1 MRSDE
6 ARDLGRLGA
15 VVLAG
20 AARRV
25 QEVQEA
31 VAGRA
36 FRAVGPAATP
46 VRAVHDAVST
56 GVHAAVRTGLAGG
69 ARAAGLAGALVA
81 DGTPVEQRRS
91 ARTALA
97 VANGT
102 HGDLLRDVAPALA
115 LRATVRADGRDVPLE
130 PAALRNAYPH
140 ARSTV
145 VVLLHGLTEDE
156 RAWCFRSLRHH
167 GRPGVSFATL
177 LEHDLPCTA
186 VLVRYPTG
194 LHVSENGR
202 AVAALLDGLVAAW
215 PVPVRDLVLVGHSMG
230 GLVARS
236 ALHAAGG
243 GTDDAAAWTRLV
255 RDTVTLGT
263 PHLGAPLER
272 AAHRAGHLLRRLPET
287 RPVATLLSTRS
298 AGVKDLRHGTL
309 VEDDWSGH
317 DPDAPER
324 GPHTLVPLHDGAR
337 HFAVLTTIARDPSS
351 RLGRLLGDGLV
362 TPDSAVGE
370 GALAFP
376 ADHVHRLGGLHH
388 FDLLSEPRVYGQLLA
403 WLRDRPA
410 PADDPAAS

>member
-1 MRSDE
+1 VRSDE

-15 VVLAG
+15 VVLTG

-31 VAGRA
+31 VSGRA
-36 FRAVGPAATP
+36 FRSVGPAGTP
-46 VRAVHDAVST
+46 VRAVHDAVAAS
-56 GVHAAVRTGLAGG
+56 VHAAVRTGLAGG
-69 ARAAGLAGALVA
+69 ARAAGAAGALVA
-81 DGTPVEQRRS
+81 DGTPVEQRRG

-102 HGDLLRDVAPALA
+102 HGDLLADVAPSLA
-115 LRATVRADGRDVPLE
+115 LTATVRAGGRDVPLE
-130 PAALRNAYPH
+130 PAALRAAFPG
-140 ARSTV
+140 ARATV

-156 RAWCFRSLRHH
+156 RAWCFRSVRHH
-167 GRPGVSFATL
+167 GRPGVSFATR
-177 LEHDLPCTA
+177 LEEDLPCTA

-194 LHVSENGR
+194 LRVSDNGR
-202 AVAALLDGLVAAW
+202 AVARLLADLVDAW
-215 PVPVRDLVLVGHSMG
+215 PVPLRDLVLVGHSMG

-243 GTDDAAAWTRLV
+243 GTQDAADWTQLV

-272 AAHRAGHLLRRLPET
+272 AAHRAVHLLRRLPET
-287 RPVATLLSTRS
+287 RPLATLLSTRS

-309 VEDDWSGH
+309 VDDDDRSGG
-317 DPDAPER
+317 ER
-324 GPHTLVPLHDGAR
+324 HTLVPLHDGAR

-362 TPDSAVGE
+362 TPDSASGE

-388 FDLLSEPRVYGQLLA
+388 LDLLSEPRVYDQLLA

-410 PADDPAAS
+410 PQDDPAAG

>member
-1 MRSDE
+1 VRSDE

-20 AARRV
+20 GARRV
-25 QEVQEA
+25 QEVHDA

-36 FRAVGPAATP
+36 FGAVGPVAAP
-46 VRAVHDAVST
+46 ARAVHDVVAA

-69 ARAAGLAGALVA
+69 ARLAGGAGALVA
-81 DGTPVEQRRS
+81 DGVPVEQRRGG
-91 ARTALA
+91 RTALA

-102 HGDLLRDVAPALA
+102 HGDLLRDRAPALA
-115 LRATVRADGRDVPLE
+115 LRTTVRAGGRDVPLE
-130 PAALRNAYPH
+130 RDALRAAHPR

-156 RAWCFRSLRHH
+156 RAWCFRSVRHH
-167 GRPGVSFATL
+167 GRPGVSFATR
-177 LEHDLPCTA
+177 LEEDLPCSA

-194 LHVSENGR
+194 LHVWENGR
-202 AVAALLDGLVAAW
+202 ALSELLEGLVDAW

-236 ALHAAGG
+236 ALHTAGG
-243 GTDDAAAWTRLV
+243 GTPDAARWTRLV

-272 AAHRAGHLLRRLPET
+272 AAHRAGRVLRRLPET
-287 RPVATLLSTRS
+287 RPLATLLSTRS

-309 VEDDWSGH
+309 VADDG
-317 DPDAPER
+317 AGR
-324 GPHTLVPLHDGAR
+324 GRHPLVPLHDGAR
-337 HFAVLTTIARDPSS
+337 HFAVLTTIAREPSS

-370 GALAFP
+370 GSLDYP

-388 FDLLSEPRVYGQLLA
+388 LDLLSEPRVYDQLLG

-410 PADDPAAS
+410 PEQDPASG